1 LDPNPHLAI
10 LQVVASRLS
19 RSLDVEEVLK
29 TALTALTHVT
39 GHEISSLHL
48 LSPSGAALHLRG
60 DRGLT
65 DELREANATLPIGE
79 GAIGRVAASGETLV
93 VKDAATSPL
102 TLPTARRAVEAAGI
116 RGFVCVPIR
125 AQGRVLGTL
134 SLGRQ
139 VLEAFTPE
147 EVRLLEATADQIG
160 VALDNARLYSETR
173 RQLEE
178 LKRTQAQLIHA
189 ERLAAIGELAAGVA
203 HEINNPLTTILGEI
217 QLLLLEE
224 LPPRMRERLKIV
236 VEESARTARIVQ
248 NLLLFAR
255 RYPPQSNPCS
265 LADSVRR
272 VLDLKAYQLQVDNVR
287 VVTDYQTCPPVWADE
302 HQIQQVLLN
311 LVQNAHQAMRPRGHG
326 VLTVRVKPES
336 GWARIE
342 VLDDGPGIA
351 PENLKRL
358 FEPFFT
364 TKAPG
369 EGSGLGLSVSYG
381 IVAEHNGRLWAEN
394 RADGGAAFYVELPFG
409 GPSRTVEAPPDVVPS
424 VRPLRVLVV
433 EDEDRVAH
441 VISNLLKNLGHTAT
455 MALDGADGIAR
466 AVATPFDVVIVDV
479 KMPGMTGHEFWQELV
494 ARGLPLA
501 RRTVFMSGN
510 QRSPEMAAAVADS
523 GAPILGKP
531 FTVQELAAVLRV
543 AVQR

>member
-1 LDPNPHLAI
+1 
-10 LQVVASRLS
+10 
-19 RSLDVEEVLK
+19 
-29 TALTALTHVT
+29 
-39 GHEISSLHL
+39 
-48 LSPSGAALHLRG
+48 
-60 DRGLT
+60 
-65 DELREANATLPIGE
+65 
-79 GAIGRVAASGETLV
+79 
-93 VKDAATSPL
+93 
-102 TLPTARRAVEAAGI
+102 
-116 RGFVCVPIR
+116 
-125 AQGRVLGTL
+125 
-134 SLGRQ
+134 
-139 VLEAFTPE
+139 
-147 EVRLLEATADQIG
+147 
-160 VALDNARLYSETR
+160 
-173 RQLEE
+173 
-178 LKRTQAQLIHA
+178 
-189 ERLAAIGELAAGVA
+189 
-203 HEINNPLTTILGEI
+203 
-217 QLLLLEE
+217 
-224 LPPRMRERLKIV
+224 
-236 VEESARTARIVQ
+236 
-248 NLLLFAR
+248 
-255 RYPPQSNPCS
+255 
-265 LADSVRR
+265 
-272 VLDLKAYQLQVDNVR
+272 
-287 VVTDYQTCPPVWADE
+287 
-302 HQIQQVLLN
+302 
-311 LVQNAHQAMRPRGHG
+311 MRPRGHG
-326 VLTVRVKPES
+326 ALTVRVKPES

-381 IVAEHNGRLWAEN
+381 IVAEHGGRLWAEN

-409 GPSRTVEAPPDVVPS
+409 GPSQTVEAPPDVMPS

-479 KMPGMTGHEFWQELV
+479 KMPGMNGHEFWRELV

-543 AVQR
+543 AVRR

>member
-1 LDPNPHLAI
+1 MDPNSHLAI
-10 LQVVASRLS
+10 LQIVASRLS

-79 GAIGRVAASGETLV
+79 GIIGHVASSGETLV
-93 VKDAATSPL
+93 VKDNAASPL
-102 TLPTARRAVEAAGI
+102 LLPTARRAVEAAGI

-139 VLEAFTPE
+139 VLEPFTPE

-272 VLDLKAYQLQVDNVR
+272 VLELKAYQLQVDNVR

-381 IVAEHNGRLWAEN
+381 IVAEHGGRLWADN

-409 GPSRTVEAPPDVVPS
+409 GPSQTVEAPPDVVPS

-479 KMPGMTGHEFWQELV
+479 KMPGMNGHEFWQELV